1 MNILGLNILTNGKLK
16 EEVRKSVGELLDEK
30 AVGNIYG
37 VQGYDNELGLFDN
50 KGNKDEMLK
59 SYASWVYACA
69 STRAE
74 FASSAKFRIY
84 ERKGADDYVELDDH
98 PSLLILDN
106 PNPMDTK
113 IDLIAKANLYRD
125 LTGDAY
131 IAKYK
136 NLAGR
141 LSELWVLPS
150 QWMHVVPS
158 KNGVVEKYELR
169 PYGLRSD
176 KDMITYYPDEIIHWK
191 HPNPNNMYYG
201 ASVVMSAAQSVD
213 INTEQ
218 HEYQRHFYKNSAL
231 PPIVLAHPQKIQPD
245 VQKRL
250 RQSFEQ
256 MYGGNKNA
264 NKVAIL
270 EGGLTMEKLGI
281 NPKDLDWLA
290 TNSMTM
296 KEICGIF
303 KVPPSMLGIVDDV
316 NRATA
321 ESQEYTFAK
330 AAIEPILTSF
340 DQRITKD
347 LLRYYLDGQRLFMKH
362 DSTVPMDELR
372 RAQAG
377 QYRISSGQTTINEER
392 KEQGYNGVTGG
403 DTLLVPAN
411 LTTIDKLIA
420 GENNPTNQ
428 PDLTNG
434 DGNG

>member
-1 MNILGLNILTNGKLK
+1 
-16 EEVRKSVGELLDEK
+16 
-30 AVGNIYG
+30 
-37 VQGYDNELGLFDN
+37 
-50 KGNKDEMLK
+50 
-59 SYASWVYACA
+59 
-69 STRAE
+69 
-74 FASSAKFRIY
+74 
-84 ERKGADDYVELDDH
+84 
-98 PSLLILDN
+98 
-106 PNPMDTK
+106 
-113 IDLIAKANLYRD
+113 
-125 LTGDAY
+125 
-131 IAKYK
+131 
-136 NLAGR
+136 
-141 LSELWVLPS
+141 
-150 QWMHVVPS
+150 
-158 KNGVVEKYELR
+158 
-169 PYGLRSD
+169 
-176 KDMITYYPDEIIHWK
+176 
-191 HPNPNNMYYG
+191 
-201 ASVVMSAAQSVD
+201 
-213 INTEQ
+213 
-218 HEYQRHFYKNSAL
+218 
-231 PPIVLAHPQKIQPD
+231 
-245 VQKRL
+245 
-250 RQSFEQ
+250 
-256 MYGGNKNA
+256 
-264 NKVAIL
+264 
-270 EGGLTMEKLGI
+270 MEKLGI